1 MANFATGG
9 GTTIAVSATL
19 PATVDQAGYEALTSF
34 VPLPALSEIPMRPR
48 SYRSVP
54 FDKLQDE
61 AIDSVRGLAE
71 LIELE
76 LSVHDGQR
84 DNAGYLIVK
93 AAFDAAKGTDA
104 ERIAVKIANAAG
116 TVTEYYI
123 MRVFEMSQGARTGGE
138 IASVGFRLEGPF
150 DTNVIVES

>member
-9 GTTIAVSATL
+9 GTKISVSATL
-19 PATVDQAGYEALTSF
+19 PATVDQAGFEALTF
-34 VPLPALSEIPMRPR
+34 LPLPALSEIPVRPR

-76 LSVHDGQR
+76 LAVHDGQR

-93 AAFDAAKGTDA
+93 AAFDAVKGTDA
-104 ERIAVKIANAAG
+104 EKIAVKIANAAG
-116 TVTEYYI
+116 SVTEYYI
-123 MRVFEMSQGARTGGE
+123 MRVFAMNQGDRTGNDVT
-138 IASVGFRLEGPF
+138 SVGFRLEGPF
-150 DTNVIVES
+150 DTSVIVES